1 MASIG
6 HASLIEGYAHLGRDI
21 TFDLLLAITLGFPLS
36 QILNDLFFKLSIT
49 HLALPMVVEGIL

>member
-6 HASLIEGYAHLGRDI
+6 HATLIDGYAHLGGDI
-21 TFDLLLAITLGFPLS
+21 TFDLLLAITLGFPFG
-36 QILNDLFFKLSIT
+36 QILNDLFFKLSIA

>member
-1 MASIG
+1 MTSIG
-6 HASLIEGYAHLGRDI
+6 HASLFEGYAHLGGDI

-49 HLALPMVVEGIL
+49 HLALPEVVEGIL